1 MSVRSNIRVAS
12 SIALFLLSVSMLAC
26 NKTEPEPILEAEIA
40 PRPELTP
47 EQVVKIQLEAIR
59 ESDGSDEGLA
69 TAYRFNS
76 PDHKQRMGT
85 VGRFGEIVK
94 SSKFQAMLGY
104 RAAEYG
110 STRIEGGRARNIVT
124 LQDEQGRVQM
134 FLFELRKQETGPD
147 KGCWLTER
155 FYPSELNFAQPLS
168 NSGSHS

>member
-1 MSVRSNIRVAS
+1 MSIRNPFRIAS
-12 SIALFLLSVSMLAC
+12 SIVPLVLFLSVVSC
-26 NKTEPEPILEAEIA
+26 NKSEPDPILKSENR

-76 PDHKQRMGT
+76 PDHKERIGT
-85 VGRFGEIVK
+85 LGQFGEIVK
-94 SSKFQAMLGY
+94 SSKFQVMLGY

-110 STRIEGGRARNIVT
+110 STRIEGGRALNIVT

-134 FLFELRKQETGPD
+134 FLFELRKQVTGPD
-147 KGCWLTER
+147 KGCWLTEH
-155 FYPSELNFAQPLS
+155 FYPSELNSAPPLS
-168 NSGSHS
+168 NSGIHS